1 MFENGGGV
9 GEVRSGVEAEAA
21 SLLADVAALDEVDRF
36 CQAENR
42 FAARKVLAAGRFWE
56 SWIERD
62 VRLGSGDIVDCGN
75 GAVAELAVR
84 MGCSKTVAESHA
96 SLGMDLRL
104 RLPLARAAFESGEL
118 DLPRVRA
125 ISRETTGLKPETVAA
140 LEPGIVAAAR
150 QLTPGPLAGEIG
162 RLVSE
167 FSAEEAAAQRETA
180 QELGRR
186 IVKRSRGNMST
197 IEVNVSPEEA
207 EQVMQLVTEF
217 AATVCP
223 HDKRGKRCRLVDAV
237 LAMMHGE
244 PYLRCSCDRTDCA
257 QAGRAALP
265 GRRAPLTQIT
275 MDVATLVGL
284 LSEPAYLHGHG
295 LIDPELARRLA
306 ADGTWQ
312 ALLTEALNLA
322 EELGLVTHREDDGTD
337 NGNHGA
343 ADCDGAHDSDDRPT
357 AEPVDDPAGTVGAV
371 NGIAPESKSVERS
384 ARTEADPPEVVPPPP
399 LQPPRFCVRSY
410 LARGSRRKAGY
421 LPEFGTLPVPRPCTA
436 SPPSSEHQ
444 HPTPPDG
451 SASPMPPD
459 PSVPTSIGTITDA
472 ILAAIEAD
480 HTLARPEH
488 PDGHGGLTAPPDGA
502 LTYRP
507 DAATTALVHARDG
520 HCRFPGCTRPAAG
533 CQLDHI
539 IEYLPHD
546 PIAGGWTIAANL
558 HCLCQFHHQLKTL
571 GLWTVTALPGHA
583 MLWTS
588 HTGTTALTL
597 PTGAHGSHT
606 MKTPAPP
613 IFGRRGHTPPPS
625 PGTPPDPPP
634 C

>member
-1 MFENGGGV
+1 
-9 GEVRSGVEAEAA
+9 EAEVA
-21 SLLADVAALDEVDRF
+21 SLLADVAALDEVAWSCR
-36 CQAENR
+36 AENR
-42 FAARKVLAAGRFWE
+42 LAARKVLAAGRFWE

-84 MGCSKTVAESHA
+84 MGCSKTVAESYA

-104 RLPLARAAFESGEL
+104 RLPLARAAFVAGEL

-150 QLTPGPLAGEIG
+150 RLTPGPLAGEIG
-162 RLVSE
+162 RLVAE

-186 IVKRSRGNMST
+186 IVKRSRGSIWT

-207 EQVMQLVTEF
+207 EQVMQLVAEF

-223 HDKRGKRCRLVDAV
+223 HDKRGKQCRLVDSV

-244 PYLRCSCDRTDCA
+244 PYLRCSCGRGDCA

-275 MDVATLVGL
+275 IDVATLVGL

-322 EELGLVTHREDDGTD
+322 EELGLISHDENESTSTRAGSDADKKDRCPGDGTEQD
-337 NGNHGA
+337 DSGPVGPV
-343 ADCDGAHDSDDRPT
+343 ADIA
-357 AEPVDDPAGTVGAV
+357 AEPEADADAAEVKATADKSAHPATHSHTAR
-371 NGIAPESKSVERS
+371 APE
-384 ARTEADPPEVVPPPP
+384 
-399 LQPPRFCVRSY
+399 PPRFCLRSF

-421 LPEFGTLPVPRPCTA
+421 VPEFGTLPVPRPCIA
-436 SPPSSEHQ
+436 SPPRNAHQ
-444 HPTPPDG
+444 HTAPSDG
-451 SASPMPPD
+451 SASPIPPGR
-459 PSVPTSIGTITDA
+459 PAPTSIGTITDA
-472 ILAAIEAD
+472 ILATIDAD
-480 HTLARPEH
+480 PTLARAQH

-539 IEYLPHD
+539 IEYRAHD
-546 PIAGGWTIAANL
+546 PITGGWTIVTNL

-588 HTGTTALTL
+588 TTGTTALTL

-606 MKTPAPP
+606 LTTPTPR
-613 IFGRRGHTPPPS
+613 ITGRRGHTPPPLPATS
-625 PGTPPDPPP
+625 PDPPP
-634 C
+634 F

>member
-1 MFENGGGV
+1 MFESGGG
-9 GEVRSGVEAEAA
+9 VRSGVEVEAA
-21 SLLADVAALDEVDRF
+21 SLLADVVALDEVGRS
-36 CQAENR
+36 CRAENR
-42 FAARKVLAAGRFWE
+42 YAARKVLAAGRFWE

-96 SLGMDLRL
+96 ALGMDLRL
-104 RLPLARAAFESGEL
+104 RLPLARAAFEAGEL
-118 DLPRVRA
+118 DLSRVRA
-125 ISRETTGLKPETVAA
+125 ISRETTGLKPETVAV

-162 RLVSE
+162 RLVAE

-186 IVKRSRGNMST
+186 IVKRSRGTMST

-207 EQVMQLVTEF
+207 EQVMQLVAEF

-223 HDKRGKRCRLVDAV
+223 HDKRGKQCRLVDAV

-244 PYLRCSCDRTDCA
+244 PYLRCGCDRVDCT

-295 LIDPELARRLA
+295 LIDPELARKLA

-322 EELGLVTHREDDGTD
+322 EELGLVSHDEGPTSDA
-337 NGNHGA
+337 NG
-343 ADCDGAHDSDDRPT
+343 
-357 AEPVDDPAGTVGAV
+357 AG
-371 NGIAPESKSVERS
+371 ERS
-384 ARTEADPPEVVPPPP
+384 AVGTVNDLESGPVADDEPADETKGERFAQAKADPPSSEAPLPP
-399 LQPPRFCVRSY
+399 LPPRFCLRSY

-421 LPEFGTLPVPRPCTA
+421 IPEFGMAPPPRSCT
-436 SPPSSEHQ
+436 SPP
-444 HPTPPDG
+444 PP
-451 SASPMPPD
+451 A
-459 PSVPTSIGTITDA
+459 PTSIGTITDA

-480 HTLARPEH
+480 PTLARPKH
-488 PDGHGGLTAPPDGA
+488 PDGHGGLTTPPDGA

-507 DAATTALVHARDG
+507 DAATAAMVHARDG

-539 IEYLPHD
+539 IEYRAHD
-546 PIAGGWTIAANL
+546 PISGGWTIATNL

-588 HTGTTALTL
+588 RTGTTALTL
-597 PTGAHGSHT
+597 PAGAHGSHT
-606 MKTPAPP
+606 LTTPAPR
-613 IFGRRGHTPPPS
+613 ITGRRGHTPPPVTS
-625 PGTPPDPPP
+625 PDPPP
-634 C
+634 F

>member
-1 MFENGGGV
+1 MFEGGGV
-9 GEVRSGVEAEAA
+9 RSGAEAEVA
-21 SLLADVAALDEVDRF
+21 SLLADVGALDEVTVSCR
-36 CQAENR
+36 AENR

-75 GAVAELAVR
+75 GAIAELAVR
-84 MGCSKTVAESHA
+84 MGCSKTVAESYA

-125 ISRETTGLKPETVAA
+125 IARATTGLKPETVAA

-167 FSAEEAAAQRETA
+167 FSAEEAAAQRNTA

-186 IVKRSRGNMST
+186 IVKRSRGNTST
-197 IEVNVSPEEA
+197 IEVTVSPEEA
-207 EQVMQLVTEF
+207 EQVMQLVAEF

-223 HDKRGKRCRLVDAV
+223 FDKRGRQCRLVDAV

-244 PYLRCSCDRTDCA
+244 PYLRCSCGREDCA
-257 QAGRAALP
+257 QAGRTALP
-265 GRRAPLTQIT
+265 GRRAPLTQVTI
-275 MDVATLVGL
+275 DIATLLGL

-295 LIDPELARRLA
+295 LIDPELARALA

-322 EELGLVTHREDDGTD
+322 EELGLVTHGEDANSHSARRD
-337 NGNHGA
+337 
-343 ADCDGAHDSDDRPT
+343 ADCQDRDRGDGIEPSDRESGGT
-357 AEPVDDPAGTVGAV
+357 VDD
-371 NGIAPESKSVERS
+371 IAPEPEPAADAEEPEPETDGESSVRAKAGS
-384 ARTEADPPEVVPPPP
+384 LIPETPPPSSP
-399 LQPPRFCVRSY
+399 LPPRFCVRSY

-421 LPEFGTLPVPRPCTA
+421 VPEYATPAPPRPRT
-436 SPPSSEHQ
+436 SPP
-444 HPTPPDG
+444 P
-451 SASPMPPD
+451 
-459 PSVPTSIGTITDA
+459 PTSIGTITDA
-472 ILAAIEAD
+472 ILAAIVPQALRAGGAPSNP
-480 HTLARPEH
+480 TLARPEH
-488 PDGHGGLTAPPDGA
+488 PDGHGGHTTPPGGA

-507 DAATTALVHARDG
+507 DAATIALVHARDG

-539 IEYLPHD
+539 IEYRAHD
-546 PIAGGWTIAANL
+546 PIAGGWTIPGNL
-558 HCLCQFHHQLKTL
+558 HCLCRYHHQLKT
-571 GLWTVTALPGHA
+571 
-583 MLWTS
+583 
-588 HTGTTALTL
+588 
-597 PTGAHGSHT
+597 
-606 MKTPAPP
+606 
-613 IFGRRGHTPPPS
+613 
-625 PGTPPDPPP
+625 
-634 C
+634 

>member
-1 MFENGGGV
+1 MFENGDGV

-21 SLLADVAALDEVDRF
+21 SLLADVAALDEVVRS
-36 CQAENR
+36 CRAENR

-186 IVKRSRGNMST
+186 IVKRSRGTMST

-207 EQVMQLVTEF
+207 EQVMQLVAEF

-322 EELGLVTHREDDGTD
+322 EELGLI
-337 NGNHGA
+337 
-343 ADCDGAHDSDDRPT
+343 AHDEAAASD
-357 AEPVDDPAGTVGAV
+357 VDSDGERSATGTVKD
-371 NGIAPESKSVERS
+371 IAPEPVPESVADTDEKPE
-384 ARTEADPPEVVPPPP
+384 TETHSEKFVRIKAEPPGPDAPPPP
-399 LQPPRFCVRSY
+399 LPPRFCVRSY

-421 LPEFGTLPVPRPCTA
+421 IPEFGTLPVPRPCTA

-472 ILAAIEAD
+472 ILAAIDAD
-480 HTLARPEH
+480 PTLARPEY

-546 PIAGGWTIAANL
+546 PIAGGWTVVANL

-606 MKTPAPP
+606 MKTPAPR
-613 IFGRRGHTPPPS
+613 ITGRRGHTPPTQAPA
-625 PGTPPDPPP
+625 PDPPP
-634 C
+634 F